1 MLRVID
7 FIGCASLDVMFVIM
21 SGSPPA
27 PAWRGTRQQFMMHL
41 YVFYFYSL
49 CEVVTFDLTPPDII
63 RLYID

>member
-41 YVFYFYSL
+41 YVFYFSRR
-49 CEVVTFDLTPPDII
+49 FS
-63 RLYID
+63 